1 MYKIHTST
9 MDSRGDPQGEKIVIV
24 NIVKRDVNTGNSI
37 FFQKIIC
44 FSSVVEVNLQSL
56 LLISW
61 FLSHFFLFLLKLIFP
76 YYV

>member
-1 MYKIHTST
+1 MYKIHNST
-9 MDSRGDPQGEKIVIV
+9 MDSRGDTQGEKVVIV
-24 NIVKRDVNTGNSI
+24 NVVKRDVNTGNSI

-56 LLISW
+56 LISW
-61 FLSHFFLFLLKLIFP
+61 FLSHFFPFLLKLIFP